1 MRKVLGKINPG
12 WACFLEQF
20 IIALLVHHPE
30 YKPAQDFSLIYLS
43 SQKKMLPN
51 GFGWFK

>member
-30 YKPAQDFSLIYLS
+30 YKPAQDFSLIYSLFLS
-43 SQKKMLPN
+43 NMLY
-51 GFGWFK
+51 